1 MPPPCPTPLPPP
13 LPAPTFLSGGS
24 GPSPWRCPPQSGPN
38 GGPGPSRPSPAEAR
52 LGPARLQLAPPGLS
66 QFVAPKQQKIRLPT
80 PGASD
85 PRARW
90 CPRTRGHFEGAG
102 LGRQGRVA
110 CWGVGAGTPGP
121 PGTLGHGG
129 VRASWILTGKT
140 GSVGPCDQGG
150 RGGRGGRQPYLPD
163 PWLLCLL
170 SQLCRRGSVCREAA
184 ITPGSGTS
192 GRPSGPA
199 HLPHRSPQPPAPPTR
214 NLQSGAGVCGGVWGA
229 RGARTCLRASAPCL
243 PHGSWSL
250 LRPPPQVWGSWLVG
264 GLSATGPTC
273 HGHEDCGSGDQ
284 RLPGRPPTAGR
295 GRGSQGVRAP
305 GLRAWHTRSAGW
317 AEGAQSVAGSPPAP
331 HSPGARPRSVGLSLG
346 CACGGSF
353 LLFPQ
358 GQGAAAG
365 AGSGR
370 GLRPPSPLPPF
381 PPVLTPSP
389 PEQACV
395 ALETQAHASGSFTL
409 NSTQRASRPL
419 MSWDLPALSAL
430 WAAKQEARGFGAGGA
445 SSPLQGLSGTPR
457 PVPSAGEGEGRAGGL
472 CAVGKQ
478 GPAAGGAG
486 LPGHGWARGPANMAE
501 LVARAGQP
509 WRLASPLAPWPAPG
523 LWKATGW
530 HRAGDRP
537 QRTTQGRGHGDS
549 CPLQGHSGAIH

>member
-24 GPSPWRCPPQSGPN
+24 GPSHWRCPPQSGPN

-102 LGRQGRVA
+102 LGRQGRGA

-250 LRPPPQVWGSWLVG
+250 LRP
-264 GLSATGPTC
+264 
-273 HGHEDCGSGDQ
+273 
-284 RLPGRPPTAGR
+284 RPPNLGLLARWWAVGHGAHVPWARGLWLRRPAPPRPTADRGAGPGVSGREGPRPPGLAHTQCGVGR
-295 GRGSQGVRAP
+295 GGPERGRQPPCAAQSRGSAPLRGAQPGVR
-305 GLRAWHTRSAGW
+305 LRRLVSAVSS
-317 AEGAQSVAGSPPAP
+317 GARGSSRGRFRQGPPAP
-331 HSPGARPRSVGLSLG
+331 
-346 CACGGSF
+346 F
-353 LLFPQ
+353 
-358 GQGAAAG
+358 
-365 AGSGR
+365 
-370 GLRPPSPLPPF
+370 PPSPLPARPH
-381 PPVLTPSP
+381 PQPS
-389 PEQACV
+389 
-395 ALETQAHASGSFTL
+395 
-409 NSTQRASRPL
+409 
-419 MSWDLPALSAL
+419 
-430 WAAKQEARGFGAGGA
+430 
-445 SSPLQGLSGTPR
+445 
-457 PVPSAGEGEGRAGGL
+457 
-472 CAVGKQ
+472 
-478 GPAAGGAG
+478 
-486 LPGHGWARGPANMAE
+486 
-501 LVARAGQP
+501 
-509 WRLASPLAPWPAPG
+509 
-523 LWKATGW
+523 
-530 HRAGDRP
+530 
-537 QRTTQGRGHGDS
+537 
-549 CPLQGHSGAIH
+549 

>member
-1 MPPPCPTPLPPP
+1 MQRGRDNPRVRDFWAPLRACSLASPEP
-13 LPAPTFLSGGS
+13 PAPRSPYTEPSKWSRGLWWGLGGPGRPHLPSGLCPL
-24 GPSPWRCPPQSGPN
+24 PSPWQLVS
-38 GGPGPSRPSPAEAR
+38 AE
-52 LGPARLQLAPPGLS
+52 
-66 QFVAPKQQKIRLPT
+66 
-80 PGASD
+80 
-85 PRARW
+85 
-90 CPRTRGHFEGAG
+90 TR
-102 LGRQGRVA
+102 
-110 CWGVGAGTPGP
+110 
-121 PGTLGHGG
+121 
-129 VRASWILTGKT
+129 
-140 GSVGPCDQGG
+140 
-150 RGGRGGRQPYLPD
+150 
-163 PWLLCLL
+163 
-170 SQLCRRGSVCREAA
+170 
-184 ITPGSGTS
+184 
-192 GRPSGPA
+192 
-199 HLPHRSPQPPAPPTR
+199 
-214 NLQSGAGVCGGVWGA
+214 
-229 RGARTCLRASAPCL
+229 
-243 PHGSWSL
+243 
-250 LRPPPQVWGSWLVG
+250 PPQVWGSWLVG

-295 GRGSQGVRAP
+295 GRGSQGVRTP

-509 WRLASPLAPWPAPG
+509 WPLASPLAPWPAPG
-523 LWKATGW
+523 L
-530 HRAGDRP
+530 
-537 QRTTQGRGHGDS
+537 
-549 CPLQGHSGAIH
+549 